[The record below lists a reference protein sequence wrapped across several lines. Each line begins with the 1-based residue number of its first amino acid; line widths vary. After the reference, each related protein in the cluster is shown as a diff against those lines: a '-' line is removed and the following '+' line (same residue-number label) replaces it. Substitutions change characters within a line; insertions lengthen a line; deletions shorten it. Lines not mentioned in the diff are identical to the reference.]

1 LQYSGRHGEAESST
15 QAVEAL
21 MDYQLTVGEM
31 LVPLSIWLL
40 DPGKYGFG
48 VVGHYWDR
56 EVTQVRKRVT
66 KRPTFMGVE
75 VPFGKPEV
83 VDVVEQVTSYEGNRL
98 YNVRPQDFFPDPAV
112 SLWKF
117 GSGEFCGRYFEM
129 PWHAFIAGVQVGK
142 YFNEKSQSVAQS
154 TGGNSSWLNER
165 DGGSSYVSELPGE
178 DTISQMAQISDSSRK
193 GMVKG
198 HEIYVKLS
206 PNAWGLGAEG
216 GTEVW
221 VFTLT
226 AQGVVIGAQPLGEYH
241 GKFGFDILE
250 YEPNGYNIFSASLL
264 ERIQPMNDTLTWLI
278 NTHFYNVRASLN
290 NMFLVDPSMVVMK
303 DFENPKPGKLLR
315 LKEAMYGR
323 DVRQA
328 VAQFQVADVTGRH
341 PQDAQIIAD
350 MMQRLSGV
358 TDNIMGMVNQGGRK
372 TATEVRTST
381 SFGVNRLKTVCEYF
395 SAMGFAPMAQKL
407 LQRTQQHY
415 SAEKKYRIVGDIAQF
430 GEKFLDVSA
439 DSIAGFYD
447 FVPVDGTLPVDRY
460 AQANLWQGLLGQL
473 RNYPEFMQSYDI
485 PKIIGWV
492 GQLAG
497 LKNINQFRVKIVP
510 DDLASQQ
517 MQAGNIIPM
526 KGQTDLTRVPNPAQ
540 NPGMGA
546 TG

>member
-1 LQYSGRHGEAESST
+1 
-15 QAVEAL
+15 
-21 MDYQLTVGEM
+21 
-31 LVPLSIWLL
+31 
-40 DPGKYGFG
+40 
-48 VVGHYWDR
+48 
-56 EVTQVRKRVT
+56 
-66 KRPTFMGVE
+66 
-75 VPFGKPEV
+75 
-83 VDVVEQVTSYEGNRL
+83 
-98 YNVRPQDFFPDPAV
+98 
-112 SLWKF
+112 
-117 GSGEFCGRYFEM
+117 
-129 PWHAFIAGVQVGK
+129 
-142 YFNEKSQSVAQS
+142 
-154 TGGNSSWLNER
+154 
-165 DGGSSYVSELPGE
+165 
-178 DTISQMAQISDSSRK
+178 MAQISDSSRK